1 MYTKPGMYTVS
12 LSIDGPGGTD
22 IEIKRDCI
30 TVSIPAPVPVAIFST
45 LKTNGIIPMEVRF
58 ENHSTGV
65 ITSCKWNFGDGETS
79 SEKKPIHIYNISG
92 TYTVTLETTGPG
104 GSDIEVKHNYIVAKT
119 PAPTS
124 IESTPKELPHKQTT
138 KPEKNS
144 NEKIW
149 IGLAVFATV
158 GGWLIDRF
166 RRRSKSS

>member
-1 MYTKPGMYTVS
+1 MYTKPGIYTVS

-22 IEIKRDCI
+22 VEIKRDCI
-30 TVSIPAPVPVAIFST
+30 TVSALAPVPVAIFST

-65 ITSCKWNFGDGETS
+65 TTSWKWNFGDGEIS
-79 SEKKPIHIYNISG
+79 LEKNPIHIYNVPG

-104 GSDIEVKHNYIVAKT
+104 GSDIEVKHNYIVAKAS
-119 PAPTS
+119 AP
-124 IESTPKELPHKQTT
+124 IPIDSTPKELPHEQTA

-158 GGWLIDRF
+158 GGWLIGRF
-166 RRRSKSS
+166 RRSSKSS